1 MILQQDQ
8 ILGRLRHMLLLSET
22 YVTIVMN
29 LVFFFSSFFFFLPA
43 APVSY
48 GSSWAREGIRAGA
61 ATYTTAAVTPDP

>member
-29 LVFFFSSFFFFLPA
+29 LVVFFFFLPA

-48 GSSWAREGIRAGA
+48 GSSWARVGIRAGA
-61 ATYTTAAVTPDP
+61 ATYTRAAVTPDP